1 MALFVDWLVVVVSLA
16 IVAQHVWAL
25 RGHFTSERMAP
36 RALLISGTVTA
47 TTLLY
52 LAFVLLW
59 PQPLWASVIGIVL
72 ELAGLVLFW
81 AAIKA
86 SAAARLRFAFDDDK
100 PKSLV
105 TIGPYKIVRHPF
117 YTSYLL
123 FWIGWAIATWSAWS
137 ALPIIALTVMYIVA
151 ARFEENLFAE
161 TALAGDYEA
170 YKRRAGLFW
179 PKFW

>member
-1 MALFVDWLVVVVSLA
+1 MDLFLDVLVLVVSLG

-25 RGHFTSERMAP
+25 RGHFTSEKMAP
-36 RALLISGTVTA
+36 RAMLVSATVTL

-52 LAFVLLW
+52 SAMIWFWL
-59 PQPLWASVIGIVL
+59 QPAWAAV
-72 ELAGLVLFW
+72 AGLVVELASLLLFW

-100 PKSLV
+100 PRTLV
-105 TIGPYKIVRHPF
+105 TIGPYKVVRHPF

-123 FWIGWAIATWSAWS
+123 FWIGWALATWSLWS
-137 ALPIIALTVMYIVA
+137 VLPVVALAAMYVVA
-151 ARFEENLFAE
+151 ARFEEGLFAE

-179 PKFW
+179 PKF